1 MKEENK
7 KLLGKLAIFEEEI
20 KKMTEKIS
28 NSAQG
33 ALAEHLQTNVRKFFE
48 ALQQEYYI
56 ILIQEKIRIISI
68 LLKSH

>member
-48 ALQQEYYI
+48 ALQ
-56 ILIQEKIRIISI
+56 
-68 LLKSH
+68 